1 MDTADAMLLQEI
13 DTHVLGDRLR
23 AARLARDWTQTDLAG
38 DFVSVGYISRIESG
52 QRRPNTAV
60 LEQLASRL
68 DIAIDELLRGPTAR
82 EQDAIK
88 LSLDFAELSLET
100 GEVVEAEASART
112 ARDRARALAHH
123 DMAARAQFL
132 VARALESRAVST
144 TPSSSSSRWSAAPD
158 GAILRLQA
166 AIALSRCYRESGDLS
181 LAIDIG
187 ERVLIELSGT
197 PLDSTD
203 EAVQLAVTR
212 GSRLLR
218 AWRHRSGRAHLPQGD
233 REGRAAG
240 LARRRAPR
248 PTGTPA

>member
-1 MDTADAMLLQEI
+1 MDTADALLLQEI

-38 DFVSVGYISRIESG
+38 DFVSVGYVSRIESG

-112 ARDRARALAHH
+112 ARDRARTVAHTE
-123 DMAARAQFL
+123 MAERAQFL
-132 VARALESRAVST
+132 VARALEAQGRL
-144 TPSSSSSRWSAAPD
+144 D
-158 GAILRLQA
+158 DAILELEPLVPAPTGSILGLRA
-166 AIALSRCYRESGDLS
+166 AIALSRCYRESGDLA

-187 ERVLIELSGT
+187 ERVLIELSG
-197 PLDSTD
+197 
-203 EAVQLAVTR
+203 
-212 GSRLLR
+212 
-218 AWRHRSGRAHLPQGD
+218 
-233 REGRAAG
+233 
-240 LARRRAPR
+240 
-248 PTGTPA
+248 